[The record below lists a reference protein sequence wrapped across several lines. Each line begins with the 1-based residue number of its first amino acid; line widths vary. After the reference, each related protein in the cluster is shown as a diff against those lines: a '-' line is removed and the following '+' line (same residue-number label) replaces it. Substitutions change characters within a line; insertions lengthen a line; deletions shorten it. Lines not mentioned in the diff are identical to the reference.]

1 MTEWSIGDVL
11 DEVASAVPD
20 REMTVCG
27 GRRSTFAESAVRTRR
42 LASFLVD
49 QGLGVNTPQSEHERW
64 ECGQDRVALIMRND
78 LFPDAMIACL
88 KARVVP
94 VNVNYNY
101 TAREIAE
108 LLDYVRPRAVMYHR
122 SFGPEFAAALTAE
135 GIELLIEVDDGSDVP
150 SIEGSVSFDD
160 AVAQGDPDRAL
171 PSSPDD
177 MIMQCTGGTTG
188 RPKGVLW
195 RQSDLYVSSLAGN
208 DYESATDLHNIA
220 LTGGQVWFAMS
231 PLVHAAGIWTAFS
244 GLLTGQTVVL
254 FDDRER
260 FDARSVLET
269 AEREKV
275 SLMTM
280 VGDAYAAPIVAELR
294 RTTYDLSSMYAI
306 GTGGAATN
314 PIHKTALLEC
324 LPNVTVIDG
333 YGSSETG
340 GLGFYTSQ
348 KGALGETF
356 GLRPGGTVVSADRSR
371 ILEPGDDEIGWTAR
385 IGRVPLGYFRD
396 QAASEATFPVVGGE
410 RMSIPGDR
418 ATLDADGTVRLLG
431 RDSLVVNTG
440 GEKVFV
446 EEVEAVIRRQP
457 GITDALVL
465 GRASDRWGQEV
476 VALVA
481 LDPGSEETEESLRS
495 LCKSELAGFKAPKA
509 VIFVEQ
515 VGRLGNGKPDYRW
528 AKAAI
533 ESYAADAAVP
543 ATSSH

>member
-1 MTEWSIGDVL
+1 MREWSIGEVL
-11 DEVASAVPD
+11 DEVASAIPD
-20 REMTVCG
+20 RVMTICG
-27 GRRSTFAESAVRTRR
+27 PRRSTFAESAVRTRR
-42 LASFLVD
+42 LANFLVD
-49 QGLGVNTPQSEHERW
+49 QGLGVHTPQSEHQRW

-78 LFPDAMIACL
+78 LYPDAMIACL

-108 LLDYVRPRAVMYHR
+108 LLAYVRPKAVIYHR
-122 SFGPEFAAALTAE
+122 CFGPEFAAALTAE
-135 GIELLIEVDDGSDVP
+135 GVEVLIEVEDGSDAPHV
-150 SIEGSVSFDD
+150 EGAVSFDD
-160 AVAQGDPDRAL
+160 AVAQGDPERVV

-177 MIMQCTGGTTG
+177 IVMQCTGGTTG
-188 RPKGVLW
+188 RPKGVMW

-220 LTGGQVWFAMS
+220 RTGGQVWFAVS

-254 FDDRER
+254 FDDRDH
-260 FDARSVLET
+260 FDPRAVLET
-269 AEREKV
+269 AQREKV

-280 VGDAYAAPIVAELR
+280 VGDAYVSPIAAELG
-294 RTTYDLSSMYAI
+294 RTSYDLSSMYAI
-306 GTGGAATN
+306 ASGGAATN
-314 PIHKTALLEC
+314 PIHKTALLEA
-324 LPNVTVIDG
+324 LPHVMVIDG

-356 GLRPGGTVVSADRSR
+356 GLRPGGTVVSADRTR
-371 ILEPGDDEIGWTAR
+371 VLEPGDDEIGWTAR
-385 IGRVPLGYFRD
+385 AGRVPLGYFQDR
-396 QAASEATFPVVGGE
+396 AATESTFPVLGGV

-418 ATLDADGTVRLLG
+418 ATLDPDGTVRLLG

-446 EEVEAVIRRQP
+446 EEVEAVLRRLA
-457 GITDALVL
+457 GISDALVL
-465 GRASDRWGQEV
+465 GRASARWGQEV

-481 LDPGSEETEESLRS
+481 LDPGSELSALSLRA
-495 LCKSELAGFKAPKA
+495 LCRSELAGFKVPKA

-515 VGRLGNGKPDYRW
+515 VQRLGNGKPDYRW
-528 AKAAI
+528 AKAVL
-533 ESYAADAAVP
+533 ESSGETAVP
-543 ATSSH
+543 VTSAL